1 MGTYIVLG
9 ILIIII
15 ILAISPTIKHVRGQ
29 GSCCGGGGD
38 IVKETK
44 QLDAPKI
51 GEIEVM
57 IEGMH
62 CDNCKNSIERRI
74 NKYEGVVCKVN
85 LRKNRAVIEYSRP
98 VDQEEIK
105 RAIES
110 LDFRV
115 SDIITK

>member
-9 ILIIII
+9 ILIVII
-15 ILAISPTIKHVRGQ
+15 ILAISPTIRHIRGQ
-29 GSCCGGGGD
+29 GSCCGGGD
-38 IVKETK
+38 EVIKETK
-44 QLDAPKI
+44 TLDAPKI
-51 GEIEVM
+51 GEIEVL

-62 CDNCKNSIERRI
+62 CENCKNRIERRI

-85 LRKNRAVIEYSRP
+85 LRKKKAVIGYSRP

-110 LDFRV
+110 LDFQV
-115 SDIITK
+115 TDIIMK